1 MKLSY
6 KLALIISLLTLCLS
20 FSSALAQTSNINSV
34 TSPTTVNL
42 NAVAVVNNLTV
53 TNTNNDLTKLDAWAV
68 GESGTIVHW
77 NGNTWATVSSPIT
90 DNLYSVVFTNATNG
104 WAVGGSSS
112 KGVILYY
119 NGTWN
124 VWTRI
129 SFSGYTDKFDT
140 INTTL
145 YSVTVSSDGMVGWI
159 VGAEGIT
166 LNWNGDTWFAIT
178 DVSPNAL
185 RSVAMLHGSPDA
197 WAVGDSGTILHWTGT
212 TWESM
217 TSPTNAP
224 LYAIQ
229 MIDANN
235 GWAGGGSSNNG
246 VVLQLNQSV
255 WNAYNNFAFGANGTI
270 SQTVNST
277 IYSISFGNSTSA
289 WACGSNGLVM
299 YWTGARWECNDNVIS
314 GSLKG
319 ISMVHDSSYEAW
331 TVGDGGQILAFNGVN
346 WVPELSI
353 IAVPLLLAIGLLV
366 ATLGK
371 SKLFK
376 KHMFL
381 K

>member
-1 MKLSY
+1 MKGY
-6 KLALIISLLTLCLS
+6 EIIIQVSFDNIPVNSLLI

-166 LNWNGDTWFAIT
+166 LVEW
-178 DVSPNAL
+178 
-185 RSVAMLHGSPDA
+185 
-197 WAVGDSGTILHWTGT
+197 
-212 TWESM
+212 
-217 TSPTNAP
+217 
-224 LYAIQ
+224 
-229 MIDANN
+229 
-235 GWAGGGSSNNG
+235 
-246 VVLQLNQSV
+246 
-255 WNAYNNFAFGANGTI
+255 
-270 SQTVNST
+270 
-277 IYSISFGNSTSA
+277 
-289 WACGSNGLVM
+289 
-299 YWTGARWECNDNVIS
+299 
-314 GSLKG
+314 
-319 ISMVHDSSYEAW
+319 
-331 TVGDGGQILAFNGVN
+331 
-346 WVPELSI
+346 
-353 IAVPLLLAIGLLV
+353 
-366 ATLGK
+366 
-371 SKLFK
+371 
-376 KHMFL
+376 
-381 K
+381 